1 MNTNTGMERKSM
13 TRRGLGMALGLVKVV
28 LAAGTLA
35 VSVLGTGLVAQQEV
49 AGRSQDTT
57 SVTVITM
64 PAGDGQ
70 ERIELPPVPKA
81 ISPVLQPVARS
92 HSSR

>member
-1 MNTNTGMERKSM
+1 MNTNTSIERTRM
-13 TRRGLGMALGLVKVV
+13 TSRSPGMALDLAKVMLV
-28 LAAGTLA
+28 AGTLA